1 MGLSTD
7 WNRSR
12 AVATGATLALHAA
25 AILWLLALRFDLSAR
40 LADDLEILWQEMPS
54 LEEPSSEP
62 SVEPASERAAQRGEV
77 RAPATA
83 AAPAV
88 TPQASRSPIPD
99 EEGWSNIAK
108 DAGRRF
114 AAPPTYRQFGEV
126 PQGPP
131 GRPQDQYAPSIWPQ
145 PLPRVGQTVVTPDG
159 ETIIWV
165 SDYCYVSV
173 QSRSLTQKVIHAGRN
188 GVRTCIFA
196 QFGGEKD
203 VRGDLFDPIKRAPPP
218 QEPGCNMEGI
228 GLSCAR

>member
-1 MGLSTD
+1 MGLPAD
-7 WNRSR
+7 WSRSR
-12 AVATGATLALHAA
+12 AVAAGATIALHGA
-25 AILWLLALRFDLSAR
+25 AILWLLALRFELPEKIAG
-40 LADDLEILWQEMPS
+40 DLEILWQDISLPS
-54 LEEPSSEP
+54 PAELPPEPVPEP
-62 SVEPASERAAQRGEV
+62 PTQPGATTP
-77 RAPATA
+77 PATA
-83 AAPAV
+83 APPAM
-88 TPQASRSPIPD
+88 TPQVSLNTLPD

-114 AAPPTYRQFGEV
+114 AEPPAYRRFGEV

-131 GRPQDQYAPSIWPQ
+131 ERPRDQYAPSIWPK

-173 QSRSLTQKVIHAGRN
+173 QSRSLTQADVHAARN

-203 VRGDLFDPIKRAPPP
+203 VRDDLFDPLKRPPPP
-218 QEPGCNMEGI
+218 QEPGCNAEGI
-228 GLSCAR
+228 GLSCSR